1 MIPPWSHSGVLPP
14 FVGIDPTGNAGSSP
28 YNASCSDVAN
38 RFGTSST
45 RVSLLQGWIRYR
57 SALQAI
63 GVINGFQWLDGSF
76 LEDAESRLGR
86 PPNDIDLV
94 TFANRPLGTT
104 NFNSFVQANFSLFS
118 SIATGRDFSCDA
130 YFVDLDKPASLIV
143 DDTRYWYGLF
153 SHRRSTF
160 EWKGM
165 IQVPLQSDD
174 GEAMTIL
181 NSRGAQYASET

>member
-14 FVGIDPTGNAGSSP
+14 FVGADPTGRAGSSP
-28 YNASCSDVAN
+28 YEASCSEVAS
-38 RFGTSST
+38 RFGTSDA
-45 RVSLLQGWIRYR
+45 RILLLQSWIKYR
-57 SALQAI
+57 LALQDL
-63 GVINGFQWLDGSF
+63 GVIDGFQWLDGSF

-94 TFANRPLGTT
+94 TFAQRPLGLID
-104 NFNSFVQANFSLFS
+104 FNSFVQKNFSLFS
-118 SIATGRDFSCDA
+118 STATGKNFSCDA
-130 YFVDLDKPASLIV
+130 YFVDLDKPANLIV

-174 GEAMTIL
+174 GAAMSIL
-181 NSRGAQYASET
+181 NSRGAQHASKT

>member
-14 FVGIDPTGNAGSSP
+14 FVGADPTGRAGSSP
-28 YNASCSDVAN
+28 YEASCSEVAN
-38 RFGTSST
+38 RFGTSDA
-45 RVSLLQGWIRYR
+45 RILLLQSWIRYR

-63 GVINGFQWLDGSF
+63 GFIDGFQWLDGSF

-94 TFANRPLGTT
+94 TFARRPPGLTD
-104 NFNSFVQANFSLFS
+104 FNSFVQTNFSLFS
-118 SIATGRDFSCDA
+118 SIAAAKSFSCDA
-130 YFVDLDKPASLIV
+130 YFVDLDKPANLIV

-174 GEAMTIL
+174 GEAVIIL
-181 NSRGAQYASET
+181 NSRGAQYAPET